1 QGQEK
6 KIEFMALKEKMK
18 DEMLQKDR

>member
-6 KIEFMALKEKMK
+6 KIEFMTLKEKMK